1 MIVIASPGQG
11 SQKPG
16 FLSPWLEYPG
26 VADTLAGWS
35 DAIGID
41 LVAHGSTSDADT
53 IRDTQIAQPLIVAA
67 GIITG
72 RMVQKRLDD
81 SPHTVYAGHS
91 VGEFTAAALAGVLS
105 DSDALRL
112 VATRGRAMAKAAA
125 LEPTGMAAVLGG
137 DPDEVAADLGARGL
151 FPANVNGAG
160 QVVAAGA
167 RNLLEQLVSS
177 PPAGTRVIALDV
189 AGAFHTHYMASAVE
203 ALREAANG
211 VEFSDP
217 IAPLYTNRDGSI
229 VSSGSEVRDGLIG
242 QVSMPVRWDLCM
254 EGFGRGGVT
263 RLVELAP
270 AGALVGLA
278 KRALPGVETLK
289 IDLPEHLDAV

>member
-16 FLSPWLEYPG
+16 FLTPWLDFPG
-26 VADTLAGWS
+26 VADTLGHWS
-35 DAIGID
+35 ESIGID
-41 LVAHGSTSDADT
+41 LVAHGSTSDGDT
-53 IRDTQIAQPLIVAA
+53 IRDTKIAQPLIVAA

-72 RMVQKRLDD
+72 RMVQEALGDTA
-81 SPHTVYAGHS
+81 SVAYAGHS

-105 DSDALRL
+105 DSDALQL
-112 VATRGRAMAKAAA
+112 VATRGRAMAEAAA

-137 DPDEVAADLGARGL
+137 DPDEVAADLESRGL

-160 QVVAAGA
+160 QVVAAGVKS
-167 RNLLEQLVSS
+167 LLEQLVAD
-177 PPAGTRVIALDV
+177 PPAGARVIALDV
-189 AGAFHTHYMASAVE
+189 AGAFHTHFMASAVE
-203 ALREAANG
+203 ALRDAAG
-211 VEFSDP
+211 DVSFADP
-217 IAPLYTNRDGSI
+217 AAPLYTNRDGSI
-229 VSSGSEVRDGLIG
+229 VSTGHDVRDLLIG

-254 EGFGRGGVT
+254 ESFSQAGIS
-263 RLVELAP
+263 RLIECAP